1 MALINVGEDSWLTE
15 FSNLERLSQEIQRQI
30 TARDAKN
37 STSGTE
43 TFFFIILS
51 VMNHC
56 PTEYNKISARV
67 RIQLKQFENEATQ
80 LDRKLQASAKRSL
93 ITRK

>member
-37 STSGTE
+37 STSGT
-43 TFFFIILS
+43 
-51 VMNHC
+51 
-56 PTEYNKISARV
+56 
-67 RIQLKQFENEATQ
+67 
-80 LDRKLQASAKRSL
+80 
-93 ITRK
+93 